1 MDIWGSRRPKTTKK
15 KRRVSECEVQKLQ
28 VEVLELK
35 KERLKLEVENAKCM
49 HRKLS
54 LEVHQMETKLRN
66 NEQ

>member
-1 MDIWGSRRPKTTKK
+1 MGVSKTKKHQK